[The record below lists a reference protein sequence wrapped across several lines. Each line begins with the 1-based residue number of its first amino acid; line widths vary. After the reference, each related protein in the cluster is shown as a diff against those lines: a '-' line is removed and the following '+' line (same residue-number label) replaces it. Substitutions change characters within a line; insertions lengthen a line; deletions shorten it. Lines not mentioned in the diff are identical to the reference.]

1 MTVSGKRCQYIV
13 LPTTG
18 VPERDSMFQLYN
30 EVGMHPGAQIPDA
43 EVLKLG
49 VEFHDV
55 EDFIRDRLL
64 PHLGLNALE

>member
-1 MTVSGKRCQYIV
+1 
-13 LPTTG
+13 
-18 VPERDSMFQLYN
+18 MFQLYN

-64 PHLGLNALE
+64 PNLGLNALE